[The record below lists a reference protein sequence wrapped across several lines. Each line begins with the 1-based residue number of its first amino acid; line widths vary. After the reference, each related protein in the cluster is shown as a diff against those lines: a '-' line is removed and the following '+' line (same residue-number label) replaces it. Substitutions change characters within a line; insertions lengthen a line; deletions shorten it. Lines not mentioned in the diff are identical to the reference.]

1 MRERCVIAQMLLLYL
16 GTLIS
21 VNVQCFK
28 HFASGQD
35 PAGHWDK
42 YSAPQYVTKAKL
54 IPKQHQVVAQ

>member
-1 MRERCVIAQMLLLYL
+1 MLLLYL

-42 YSAPQYVTKAKL
+42 YSAPQYVMKAKL
-54 IPKQHQVVAQ
+54 MPKQHQVVAQ